1 MSAIATPAATPPR
14 AVAPEGGRL
23 KRKAKVPERF
33 QSPPPAKRVR
43 VHPPARA
50 KKPGNGEKHVAA
62 PAAKRAGK
70 GGKPPRAPAQR
81 HHAYQ
86 PVAPADTGV
95 NAMALAALSSPSA
108 AALLGQ
114 SPVPEAVAERAMRDA
129 AAALAADRTGGLA
142 GLALLL
148 AASSGSPFRA
158 DLALAEGQCAPK
170 GHKTKGRVAPEATL
184 GAAPRAAAAGWG
196 EGARRRRSAPAEA
209 SDDAKATFSEAAK
222 AVMSKPAGP
231 PVANK
236 QLQQSAPD
244 SKVKVKKSAVKAP
257 PHAAPTPDLGAFGF
271 GLEHCE
277 SAATALARGDAA
289 APAAIL
295 KHALRWMDLVVA
307 DLKGRAAA
315 LRRSRRRLQK
325 VKQDTEMAQAARE
338 ISADAEK
345 KATKTLEEEKTL
357 LRDLDRALAAESRS
371 VDAQLRAA
379 AELRALAAG
388 DRAKA
393 MRAFEAAAAAEK
405 NAVLTGDDASEA
417 GGVARGRGRPKG
429 SAGGEKAV
437 VGSRFAAITA
447 TLRGE
452 SLLRAEGVTNL
463 GGGAS
468 EPAGEVFARCSLAMA
483 EAFLK
488 TGLDAA
494 AAERAGDAETAATA
508 ACPANLVPA
517 PHVPRLFF
525 ATA

>member
-1 MSAIATPAATPPR
+1 
-14 AVAPEGGRL
+14 
-23 KRKAKVPERF
+23 
-33 QSPPPAKRVR
+33 
-43 VHPPARA
+43 
-50 KKPGNGEKHVAA
+50 
-62 PAAKRAGK
+62 
-70 GGKPPRAPAQR
+70 
-81 HHAYQ
+81 
-86 PVAPADTGV
+86 
-95 NAMALAALSSPSA
+95 
-108 AALLGQ
+108 
-114 SPVPEAVAERAMRDA
+114 
-129 AAALAADRTGGLA
+129 
-142 GLALLL
+142 
-148 AASSGSPFRA
+148 
-158 DLALAEGQCAPK
+158 
-170 GHKTKGRVAPEATL
+170 
-184 GAAPRAAAAGWG
+184 
-196 EGARRRRSAPAEA
+196 
-209 SDDAKATFSEAAK
+209 
-222 AVMSKPAGP
+222 
-231 PVANK
+231 VANK
-236 QLQQSAPD
+236 QQSAPD
-244 SKVKVKKSAVKAP
+244 SKVKVTKSAVKAP
-257 PHAAPTPDLGAFGF
+257 LHAAPTPDLGAFGF

-325 VKQDTEMAQAARE
+325 VKQDTEMAQAA
-338 ISADAEK
+338 SAKNDADAEK

-357 LRDLDRALAAESRS
+357 LRDLDRALASESRG

-393 MRAFEAAAAAEK
+393 MRAFEAAAAAEQ

-429 SAGGEKAV
+429 PAGGEKAV

-452 SLLRAEGVTNL
+452 SFSRAEGVPF

>member
-14 AVAPEGGRL
+14 AAAPEGGRL

-33 QSPPPAKRVR
+33 QSPSPAKRVR

-50 KKPGNGEKHVAA
+50 KKPGNGEKQVEK
-62 PAAKRAGK
+62 PVAAKRAGK

-81 HHAYQ
+81 HQAYA
-86 PVAPADTGV
+86 PVPPADTGV

-114 SPVPEAVAERAMRDA
+114 SPVPEAIAERAMRDA
-129 AAALAADRTGGLA
+129 SAALAADRSGGLA

-158 DLALAEGQCAPK
+158 DLALAEGQCAPR
-170 GHKTKGRVAPEATL
+170 GHKAKGRVAAEAAATRD
-184 GAAPRAAAAGWG
+184 APRDAGAG
-196 EGARRRRSAPAEA
+196 RSEGARRRRAVHAKAPEDAEAPDNKVEQTNRLSKPSKPSLAKKQPELPRDVSSLERRRSAATPAAPAGEENA
-209 SDDAKATFSEAAK
+209 QPSLQPSLL
-222 AVMSKPAGP
+222 P
-231 PVANK
+231 P
-236 QLQQSAPD
+236 
-244 SKVKVKKSAVKAP
+244 P
-257 PHAAPTPDLGAFGF
+257 PLGG
-271 GLEHCE
+271 CE
-277 SAATALARGDAA
+277 SAAAALARGDAA

-315 LRRSRRRLQK
+315 LRRSRRRLQR
-325 VKQDTEMAQAARE
+325 VKQDTELAQVER
-338 ISADAEK
+338 ADEDE
-345 KATKTLEEEKTL
+345 TLEEEKTL
-357 LRDLDRALAAESRS
+357 LRDMDRALASESRG

-393 MRAFEAAAAAEK
+393 MKAFEAATEA
-405 NAVLTGDDASEA
+405 GDDAGLTGA
-417 GGVARGRGRPKG
+417 GARGRGRPKG
-429 SAGGEKAV
+429 PAGGEKAV
-437 VGSRFAAITA
+437 VPPRFVEVTAA
-447 TLRGE
+447 LRGE
-452 SLLRAEGVTNL
+452 GEPAER
-463 GGGAS
+463 GAGAP
-468 EPAGEVFARCSLAMA
+468 EPAGKAFARCSLALA

-494 AAERAGDAETAATA
+494 AAEKAGDAEKAATA

-517 PHVPRLFF
+517 PHVPRL
-525 ATA
+525 AMA

>member
-62 PAAKRAGK
+62 AKTTSRAGK

-81 HHAYQ
+81 HHAYDT

-129 AAALAADRTGGLA
+129 ANALAADRTGGLA

-158 DLALAEGQCAPK
+158 DLALAEGQCLSK
-170 GHKTKGRVAPEATL
+170 GHKTKGRVAPEATREV
-184 GAAPRAAAAGWG
+184 AAPRAAANGWG
-196 EGARRRRSAPAEA
+196 AGARRRRSAQNEA
-209 SDDAKATFSEAAK
+209 SDDAKATFSETAK
-222 AVMSKPAGP
+222 AVIAKPSLP

-236 QLQQSAPD
+236 QRSGPD
-244 SKVKVKKSAVKAP
+244 SKGKGTKSAPLKAE
-257 PHAAPTPDLGAFGF
+257 HAAPTSDLGAFGF
-271 GLEHCE
+271 GLEKCE
-277 SAATALARGDAA
+277 SAASALARGDAA

-325 VKQDTEMAQAARE
+325 VKQDTEMAQAARSN
-338 ISADAEK
+338 SAEA
-345 KATKTLEEEKTL
+345 TLEEEKTL
-357 LRDLDRALAAESRS
+357 LRDLDRALAAESRG

-405 NAVLTGDDASEA
+405 NATGDDDDGSA
-417 GGVARGRGRPKG
+417 GVARGRGRPKG
-429 SAGGEKAV
+429 PAGGEKAV

-452 SLLRAEGVTNL
+452 SL

-508 ACPANLVPA
+508 ACPANLTPA
-517 PHVPRLFF
+517 PHVPRLFL

>member
-236 QLQQSAPD
+236 QQSAPD
-244 SKVKVKKSAVKAP
+244 SKVKVTKSAVKAE
-257 PHAAPTPDLGAFGF
+257 HAAPTPDLGAFGF
-271 GLEHCE
+271 GFEHCE

-345 KATKTLEEEKTL
+345 KATKTLEEETL
-357 LRDLDRALAAESRS
+357 LRDLDRALAAESRG

-393 MRAFEAAAAAEK
+393 MRAFEAAAAAEQ

-429 SAGGEKAV
+429 PAGGEKAV

-452 SLLRAEGVTNL
+452 SFSRAEGVPF

>member
-14 AVAPEGGRL
+14 AAAPEGGRL

-43 VHPPARA
+43 VQPPVRA
-50 KKPGNGEKHVAA
+50 KKPGNGEKHVEKHV
-62 PAAKRAGK
+62 AAKRAGK

-81 HHAYQ
+81 HQAYA
-86 PVAPADTGV
+86 PVPPADTGV

-129 AAALAADRTGGLA
+129 SAALAADRSGGLA

-158 DLALAEGQCAPK
+158 DLALAEGQCAPR
-170 GHKTKGRVAPEATL
+170 GHKAKGRVAAEAAATRD
-184 GAAPRAAAAGWG
+184 APRDAGAG
-196 EGARRRRSAPAEA
+196 RSEGARRRRAVHAKAPEDAEAPDDFPVERTKRLSKPSKPSLAKKQTELSRDVSSLERRRSAATPAAPAGEENA
-209 SDDAKATFSEAAK
+209 QPSLRPS
-222 AVMSKPAGP
+222 SLP
-231 PVANK
+231 PP
-236 QLQQSAPD
+236 S
-244 SKVKVKKSAVKAP
+244 
-257 PHAAPTPDLGAFGF
+257 LGG
-271 GLEHCE
+271 CE
-277 SAATALARGDAA
+277 SAAAALARGDAA

-315 LRRSRRRLQK
+315 LRRSRRRLQR
-325 VKQDTEMAQAARE
+325 VKQDTELAQVER
-338 ISADAEK
+338 ADEDE
-345 KATKTLEEEKTL
+345 TLEEEKTL
-357 LRDLDRALAAESRS
+357 LRDMDRALASESRG

-393 MRAFEAAAAAEK
+393 MKAFEAAAAAAE
-405 NAVLTGDDASEA
+405 ATCDDSAPA
-417 GGVARGRGRPKG
+417 GAGARGRGRPKG
-429 SAGGEKAV
+429 SAGAEKAV
-437 VGSRFAAITA
+437 VGPRFAEIAA

-452 SLLRAEGVTNL
+452 GNPPEVRTGAPDPAEE
-463 GGGAS
+463 AF
-468 EPAGEVFARCSLAMA
+468 ERCSLAMA

-488 TGLDAA
+488 TGLDVAV
-494 AAERAGDAETAATA
+494 AERAGDAEKAAAA
-508 ACPANLVPA
+508 ACPANLVPT
-517 PHVPRLFF
+517 PHVPRL

>member
-62 PAAKRAGK
+62 AKTTSRAGK

-81 HHAYQ
+81 HHAYDT

-129 AAALAADRTGGLA
+129 ANALAADRTGGLA

-158 DLALAEGQCAPK
+158 DLALAEGQCLSK
-170 GHKTKGRVAPEATL
+170 GYKTKGRVAPEATREV
-184 GAAPRAAAAGWG
+184 AAPRAAANGWG
-196 EGARRRRSAPAEA
+196 AQARRRRSAQNEA
-209 SDDAKATFSEAAK
+209 SDDAKATFVEAAK
-222 AVMSKPAGP
+222 AVIAKPSLP
-231 PVANK
+231 PVASK
-236 QLQQSAPD
+236 QRSGPD
-244 SKVKVKKSAVKAP
+244 SKGKGTKSAPLKAE
-257 PHAAPTPDLGAFGF
+257 HAAPTSDLGAFGF
-271 GLEHCE
+271 GLENCE
-277 SAATALARGDAA
+277 SAASALARGDAA

-325 VKQDTEMAQAARE
+325 VKQDTEMAQAARSN
-338 ISADAEK
+338 SAEA
-345 KATKTLEEEKTL
+345 TLEEEKTL
-357 LRDLDRALAAESRS
+357 LRDLDRALAAESRG

-405 NAVLTGDDASEA
+405 NATGDDDDGSA
-417 GGVARGRGRPKG
+417 GVARGRGRPKG
-429 SAGGEKAV
+429 PAGGEKAV

-452 SLLRAEGVTNL
+452 SL

-508 ACPANLVPA
+508 ACPANLTPA
-517 PHVPRLFF
+517 PHVPRLFL

>member
-81 HHAYQ
+81 HHAYDT

-129 AAALAADRTGGLA
+129 ANALAADRTGGLA

-158 DLALAEGQCAPK
+158 DLALAEGQCLSK
-170 GHKTKGRVAPEATL
+170 GHKTKGRVAPEATREV
-184 GAAPRAAAAGWG
+184 AAPRAAANGWG
-196 EGARRRRSAPAEA
+196 AGARRRRSAQNEA
-209 SDDAKATFSEAAK
+209 SDDAKATFVEAAK
-222 AVMSKPAGP
+222 AVVSKPSLP

-236 QLQQSAPD
+236 QRSGPD
-244 SKVKVKKSAVKAP
+244 SKGKGPKSAVKAE
-257 PHAAPTPDLGAFGF
+257 HAAPTSDLGAFGF
-271 GLEHCE
+271 GLENCE
-277 SAATALARGDAA
+277 SAASALARGDAA

-325 VKQDTEMAQAARE
+325 VKQDTEMAQAARSN
-338 ISADAEK
+338 SAEA
-345 KATKTLEEEKTL
+345 TLEEEKTL
-357 LRDLDRALAAESRS
+357 LRDLDRALAAESRG

-405 NAVLTGDDASEA
+405 NATGDDDDGSA
-417 GGVARGRGRPKG
+417 GVARGRGRPKG
-429 SAGGEKAV
+429 PAGGEKAV

-452 SLLRAEGVTNL
+452 SMGNQSEGVSL

-508 ACPANLVPA
+508 ACPANLTPA
-517 PHVPRLFF
+517 PHVPRLFL

>member
-62 PAAKRAGK
+62 AKTTSRAGK

-81 HHAYQ
+81 HHAYDT

-129 AAALAADRTGGLA
+129 ANALAADRTGGLA

-158 DLALAEGQCAPK
+158 DLALAEGQCLSK
-170 GHKTKGRVAPEATL
+170 GYKTKGRVAPEATREV
-184 GAAPRAAAAGWG
+184 AAPRAAANGWG
-196 EGARRRRSAPAEA
+196 AQARRRRSAQNEA
-209 SDDAKATFSEAAK
+209 SDDAKATFVEAAK
-222 AVMSKPAGP
+222 AVIAKPSLP

-236 QLQQSAPD
+236 QRSGPD
-244 SKVKVKKSAVKAP
+244 SKGKGTKSAPLKAE
-257 PHAAPTPDLGAFGF
+257 HASPTSDLGAFGF
-271 GLEHCE
+271 GLEKCE
-277 SAATALARGDAA
+277 LAASALARGDAA

-325 VKQDTEMAQAARE
+325 VKQDTEMAQAAR
-338 ISADAEK
+338 ADAE
-345 KATKTLEEEKTL
+345 ATLEEEKTL
-357 LRDLDRALAAESRS
+357 LRDLDRALASESRG

-405 NAVLTGDDASEA
+405 NATGDDDDGSA
-417 GGVARGRGRPKG
+417 GVARGRGRPKG
-429 SAGGEKAV
+429 PAGGEKAV

-452 SLLRAEGVTNL
+452 SL

-508 ACPANLVPA
+508 ACPANLTPA
-517 PHVPRLFF
+517 PHVPRLFL

>member
-1 MSAIATPAATPPR
+1 
-14 AVAPEGGRL
+14 
-23 KRKAKVPERF
+23 
-33 QSPPPAKRVR
+33 
-43 VHPPARA
+43 
-50 KKPGNGEKHVAA
+50 
-62 PAAKRAGK
+62 
-70 GGKPPRAPAQR
+70 
-81 HHAYQ
+81 
-86 PVAPADTGV
+86 
-95 NAMALAALSSPSA
+95 MALAALSSPSA

-129 AAALAADRTGGLA
+129 ANALAADRTGGLA

-158 DLALAEGQCAPK
+158 DLALAEGQCLSK
-170 GHKTKGRVAPEATL
+170 GHKTKGRVAPEATREV
-184 GAAPRAAAAGWG
+184 AAPRAAANGWG
-196 EGARRRRSAPAEA
+196 AGARRRRSAQNEA
-209 SDDAKATFSEAAK
+209 SDDAKATFSETAK
-222 AVMSKPAGP
+222 AVIAKPSLP

-236 QLQQSAPD
+236 QRSGPD
-244 SKVKVKKSAVKAP
+244 SKGKGTKSAPLKAE
-257 PHAAPTPDLGAFGF
+257 HASPTSDLGAFGF
-271 GLEHCE
+271 GLENCE
-277 SAATALARGDAA
+277 SAASALARGDTA

-325 VKQDTEMAQAARE
+325 VKQDTEMAQAARSN
-338 ISADAEK
+338 SAEA
-345 KATKTLEEEKTL
+345 TLEEEKTL
-357 LRDLDRALAAESRS
+357 LRDLDRALAAESRG

-405 NAVLTGDDASEA
+405 NATGDDDDGSA
-417 GGVARGRGRPKG
+417 GVARGRGRPKG
-429 SAGGEKAV
+429 PAGGEKAV

-452 SLLRAEGVTNL
+452 SL

-508 ACPANLVPA
+508 ACPANLTPA
-517 PHVPRLFF
+517 PHVPRLFL

>member
-14 AVAPEGGRL
+14 AAAPEGGRL

-43 VHPPARA
+43 VQPPVRA
-50 KKPGNGEKHVAA
+50 KKPGNGEKHVEKHV
-62 PAAKRAGK
+62 AAKRAGK
-70 GGKPPRAPAQR
+70 GGKPPCAPAQR
-81 HHAYQ
+81 HQAYA
-86 PVAPADTGV
+86 PVPPADTGV

-129 AAALAADRTGGLA
+129 SAALAADRAGGLA

-158 DLALAEGQCAPK
+158 DLALAEGQCAPR
-170 GHKTKGRVAPEATL
+170 GHKAKGRVAAAEA
-184 GAAPRAAAAGWG
+184 AARRDAPRDAGAG
-196 EGARRRRSAPAEA
+196 RSEGARRRRAVHAKAPEDAEAPDNKVEQTNRLSKPSKPSLAKKQPELPRDVSSLERRRSAATPAAPAGEENA
-209 SDDAKATFSEAAK
+209 QPSLQPSLL
-222 AVMSKPAGP
+222 P
-231 PVANK
+231 P
-236 QLQQSAPD
+236 
-244 SKVKVKKSAVKAP
+244 P
-257 PHAAPTPDLGAFGF
+257 PLGG
-271 GLEHCE
+271 CE
-277 SAATALARGDAA
+277 SAAAALARGDAA

-315 LRRSRRRLQK
+315 LRRSRRRLQR
-325 VKQDTEMAQAARE
+325 VKQDTELAQVER
-338 ISADAEK
+338 ADEEE
-345 KATKTLEEEKTL
+345 TLEEEKTL
-357 LRDLDRALAAESRS
+357 LRDLDRALASESRG

-393 MRAFEAAAAAEK
+393 MKAFEAAAVAA
-405 NAVLTGDDASEA
+405 AADATGDDSAPA
-417 GGVARGRGRPKG
+417 GSGARGRGRPKG
-429 SAGGEKAV
+429 SAGAEKAV
-437 VGSRFAAITA
+437 VGPRFAEIAA

-452 SLLRAEGVTNL
+452 APELRTETPD
-463 GGGAS
+463 
-468 EPAGEVFARCSLAMA
+468 PAGEAFARCSLAMA

-488 TGLDAA
+488 TGLDVA
-494 AAERAGDAETAATA
+494 AAERAGDAEKAATA
-508 ACPANLVPA
+508 ACPANLVPT
-517 PHVPRLFF
+517 PHVPRL

>member
-62 PAAKRAGK
+62 AKTTSRAGK

-81 HHAYQ
+81 HHAYDT

-129 AAALAADRTGGLA
+129 ANALAADRTGGLA

-158 DLALAEGQCAPK
+158 DLALAEGQCASK
-170 GHKTKGRVAPEATL
+170 GHKTKGRVAPEATREV
-184 GAAPRAAAAGWG
+184 AAPRAAANGWG
-196 EGARRRRSAPAEA
+196 AGARRRRSAQNEA
-209 SDDAKATFSEAAK
+209 SDDAKATFSETAK
-222 AVMSKPAGP
+222 AVIAKPSLP

-236 QLQQSAPD
+236 QRSGPD
-244 SKVKVKKSAVKAP
+244 SKGKGTKSAPLKAE
-257 PHAAPTPDLGAFGF
+257 HAAPTSDLGAFGF
-271 GLEHCE
+271 GLEKCE
-277 SAATALARGDAA
+277 SAASALARGDAA

-325 VKQDTEMAQAARE
+325 VKQDTEMAQAAR
-338 ISADAEK
+338 ADAE
-345 KATKTLEEEKTL
+345 ATLEEEKTL
-357 LRDLDRALAAESRS
+357 LRDLDRALAAESRG

-405 NAVLTGDDASEA
+405 NATGDDDDGSA
-417 GGVARGRGRPKG
+417 GVARGRGRPKG
-429 SAGGEKAV
+429 PAGGEKAV

-452 SLLRAEGVTNL
+452 SL
-463 GGGAS
+463 GGGS
-468 EPAGEVFARCSLAMA
+468 NEPASEVFARCSLAMA

-508 ACPANLVPA
+508 ACPANLTPA
-517 PHVPRLFF
+517 PHVPRLFL

>member
-62 PAAKRAGK
+62 AKTTSRAGK

-81 HHAYQ
+81 HHAYDT

-129 AAALAADRTGGLA
+129 ANALAADRTGGLA

-158 DLALAEGQCAPK
+158 DLALAEGQCLSK
-170 GHKTKGRVAPEATL
+170 GHKTKGRVAPEATREV
-184 GAAPRAAAAGWG
+184 AAPRAAANGWG
-196 EGARRRRSAPAEA
+196 AQARRRRSAQNEA
-209 SDDAKATFSEAAK
+209 SDDAKATFVEAAK
-222 AVMSKPAGP
+222 AVIAKPSLP

-236 QLQQSAPD
+236 QRSGPD
-244 SKVKVKKSAVKAP
+244 SKGKGTKSAPLKAE
-257 PHAAPTPDLGAFGF
+257 HASPTSDLGAFGF
-271 GLEHCE
+271 GLEKCE
-277 SAATALARGDAA
+277 LAASALARGDAA

-325 VKQDTEMAQAARE
+325 VKQDTEMAQAAR
-338 ISADAEK
+338 ADAE
-345 KATKTLEEEKTL
+345 ATLEEEKTL
-357 LRDLDRALAAESRS
+357 LRDLDRALASESRG

-405 NAVLTGDDASEA
+405 IATGDDDDGSA
-417 GGVARGRGRPKG
+417 GVARGRGRPKG
-429 SAGGEKAV
+429 PAGGEKAV

-452 SLLRAEGVTNL
+452 SL

-508 ACPANLVPA
+508 ACPANLTPA
-517 PHVPRLFF
+517 PHVPRLFL

>member
-62 PAAKRAGK
+62 AKTTSRAGK

-81 HHAYQ
+81 HHAYDT

-129 AAALAADRTGGLA
+129 ANALAADRTGGLA

-158 DLALAEGQCAPK
+158 DLALAEGQCLSK
-170 GHKTKGRVAPEATL
+170 GHKTKGRVAPEATRE
-184 GAAPRAAAAGWG
+184 GAAPRAAANGWG
-196 EGARRRRSAPAEA
+196 AQARRRRSAQNEA
-209 SDDAKATFSEAAK
+209 SHDAKATFPETAK
-222 AVMSKPAGP
+222 AVIAKPSLP
-231 PVANK
+231 PVASK
-236 QLQQSAPD
+236 QRSACDSKGKGTKSAPL
-244 SKVKVKKSAVKAP
+244 KAL
-257 PHAAPTPDLGAFGF
+257 PHASPTSDLGAFGF
-271 GLEHCE
+271 GLEKCE
-277 SAATALARGDAA
+277 SAASALARGDAN

-325 VKQDTEMAQAARE
+325 VKQDTEMAQAARSN
-338 ISADAEK
+338 SAEA
-345 KATKTLEEEKTL
+345 TLEEEKTL
-357 LRDLDRALAAESRS
+357 LRDLDRALASESRG

-405 NAVLTGDDASEA
+405 NATGDDDDGSA
-417 GGVARGRGRPKG
+417 GVARGRGRPKG
-429 SAGGEKAV
+429 PAGGEKAV

-452 SLLRAEGVTNL
+452 SL
-463 GGGAS
+463 GGGSNDPAS
-468 EPAGEVFARCSLAMA
+468 EVFARCSLAMA

-494 AAERAGDAETAATA
+494 AAEQAGDAETAATA
-508 ACPANLVPA
+508 ACPANLTPA
-517 PHVPRLFF
+517 PHVPRLFL

>member
-62 PAAKRAGK
+62 AKTTSRAGK

-81 HHAYQ
+81 HHAYDT

-129 AAALAADRTGGLA
+129 ANALAADRTGGLA

-158 DLALAEGQCAPK
+158 DLALAEGQCLSK
-170 GHKTKGRVAPEATL
+170 GHKTKGRVAPEATREV
-184 GAAPRAAAAGWG
+184 AAPRAAANGWG
-196 EGARRRRSAPAEA
+196 AGARRRRSAQNEA
-209 SDDAKATFSEAAK
+209 SDDAKATFSETAK
-222 AVMSKPAGP
+222 AVIAKPSLP

-236 QLQQSAPD
+236 QRSGPD
-244 SKVKVKKSAVKAP
+244 SKGKGTKSAPLKAE
-257 PHAAPTPDLGAFGF
+257 HAAPTSDLGAFGF
-271 GLEHCE
+271 GLENCE

-325 VKQDTEMAQAARE
+325 VKQDTEMAQAARSN
-338 ISADAEK
+338 SAEA
-345 KATKTLEEEKTL
+345 TLEEEKTL
-357 LRDLDRALAAESRS
+357 LRDLDRALAAESRG

-405 NAVLTGDDASEA
+405 NATGDDDDGSA
-417 GGVARGRGRPKG
+417 GVARGRGRPKG
-429 SAGGEKAV
+429 PAGGEKAV

-452 SLLRAEGVTNL
+452 SL

-508 ACPANLVPA
+508 ACPANLTPA
-517 PHVPRLFF
+517 PHVPRLFL

>member
-62 PAAKRAGK
+62 AKTTSRAGK

-81 HHAYQ
+81 HHAYDT

-129 AAALAADRTGGLA
+129 ANALAADRTGGLA

-158 DLALAEGQCAPK
+158 DLALAEGQCLSK
-170 GHKTKGRVAPEATL
+170 GYKTKGRVAPEATREV
-184 GAAPRAAAAGWG
+184 AAPRAAANGWG
-196 EGARRRRSAPAEA
+196 AQARRRRSAQNEA
-209 SDDAKATFSEAAK
+209 SDDAKATFVEAAK
-222 AVMSKPAGP
+222 AVIAKPSLP

-236 QLQQSAPD
+236 QRSGPD
-244 SKVKVKKSAVKAP
+244 SKGKGTKSAPLKAE
-257 PHAAPTPDLGAFGF
+257 HASPTSDLGAFGF
-271 GLEHCE
+271 GLEKCE
-277 SAATALARGDAA
+277 LAASALARGDAA

-325 VKQDTEMAQAARE
+325 VKQDTEMAQAAR
-338 ISADAEK
+338 ADAE
-345 KATKTLEEEKTL
+345 ATLEEEKTL
-357 LRDLDRALAAESRS
+357 LRDLDRALASESRG

-405 NAVLTGDDASEA
+405 NATGDDDDGSA
-417 GGVARGRGRPKG
+417 GVARGRGRPKG
-429 SAGGEKAV
+429 PAGGEKAV

-452 SLLRAEGVTNL
+452 SL
-463 GGGAS
+463 GGGS
-468 EPAGEVFARCSLAMA
+468 NEPAGEVFARCSLAMA

-508 ACPANLVPA
+508 ACPANLTPA
-517 PHVPRLFF
+517 PHVPRLFL

>member
-1 MSAIATPAATPPR
+1 M
-14 AVAPEGGRL
+14 
-23 KRKAKVPERF
+23 
-33 QSPPPAKRVR
+33 QPPPG
-43 VHPPARA
+43 PY
-50 KKPGNGEKHVAA
+50 GQ
-62 PAAKRAGK
+62 
-70 GGKPPRAPAQR
+70 PPRAPAQR

-209 SDDAKATFSEAAK
+209 SDDAKATFSESAK

-236 QLQQSAPD
+236 QQSGPD
-244 SKVKVKKSAVKAP
+244 SKVKVTKSAVKAE
-257 PHAAPTPDLGAFGF
+257 HAAPTPDLGAFGF
-271 GLEHCE
+271 GFEHCE

-307 DLKGRAAA
+307 DRKGRAAA

-325 VKQDTEMAQAARE
+325 VKQDTEMAQAA
-338 ISADAEK
+338 SAKNDADAEK

-357 LRDLDRALAAESRS
+357 LRDLDRALAAESRG

-393 MRAFEAAAAAEK
+393 MRAFEAAAAAEQ
-405 NAVLTGDDASEA
+405 NANATGDDASEA

-429 SAGGEKAV
+429 PAGGEKAV

-452 SLLRAEGVTNL
+452 SFSRAEGVPF

>member
-1 MSAIATPAATPPR
+1 
-14 AVAPEGGRL
+14 
-23 KRKAKVPERF
+23 
-33 QSPPPAKRVR
+33 
-43 VHPPARA
+43 
-50 KKPGNGEKHVAA
+50 
-62 PAAKRAGK
+62 
-70 GGKPPRAPAQR
+70 
-81 HHAYQ
+81 
-86 PVAPADTGV
+86 
-95 NAMALAALSSPSA
+95 
-108 AALLGQ
+108 
-114 SPVPEAVAERAMRDA
+114 MRDA
-129 AAALAADRTGGLA
+129 ANALAADRTGGLA

-158 DLALAEGQCAPK
+158 DLALAEGQCLSK
-170 GHKTKGRVAPEATL
+170 GYKTKGRVAPEATREV
-184 GAAPRAAAAGWG
+184 AAPRAAANGWG
-196 EGARRRRSAPAEA
+196 AQARRRRSAQNEA
-209 SDDAKATFSEAAK
+209 SDDAKATFVEAAK
-222 AVMSKPAGP
+222 AVIAKPSLP

-236 QLQQSAPD
+236 QRSGPD
-244 SKVKVKKSAVKAP
+244 SKGKGTKSAPLKAE
-257 PHAAPTPDLGAFGF
+257 HASPTSDLGAFGF
-271 GLEHCE
+271 GLEKCE
-277 SAATALARGDAA
+277 LAASALARGDAA

-325 VKQDTEMAQAARE
+325 VKQDTEMAQAARSN
-338 ISADAEK
+338 SAEA
-345 KATKTLEEEKTL
+345 TLEEEKTL
-357 LRDLDRALAAESRS
+357 LRDLDRALASESRG

-405 NAVLTGDDASEA
+405 IATGDDDDGSA
-417 GGVARGRGRPKG
+417 GVARGRGRPKG
-429 SAGGEKAV
+429 PAGGEKAV

-452 SLLRAEGVTNL
+452 SL
-463 GGGAS
+463 GGGS
-468 EPAGEVFARCSLAMA
+468 NEPAGEVFARCSLAMA

-508 ACPANLVPA
+508 ACPANLTPA
-517 PHVPRLFF
+517 PHVPRLFL

>member
-14 AVAPEGGRL
+14 AAAPEGGRL

-43 VHPPARA
+43 VQPPVRA
-50 KKPGNGEKHVAA
+50 KKPGNGEKHVEKHV
-62 PAAKRAGK
+62 AAKRAGK

-81 HHAYQ
+81 HQAYA
-86 PVAPADTGV
+86 PVPPADTGV

-129 AAALAADRTGGLA
+129 SAALAADRAGGLA

-158 DLALAEGQCAPK
+158 DLALAEGQCAPR
-170 GHKTKGRVAPEATL
+170 GHKAKGRVAAEAAATRD
-184 GAAPRAAAAGWG
+184 APRDAGAG
-196 EGARRRRSAPAEA
+196 RSEGARRRRAVHAKAPEDAEAPDDFPVERTKRLSKPSKLSLAKKQTELSRDVSSLERRRSAATPAAPAGEENA
-209 SDDAKATFSEAAK
+209 QPSLRPS
-222 AVMSKPAGP
+222 SLP
-231 PVANK
+231 P
-236 QLQQSAPD
+236 
-244 SKVKVKKSAVKAP
+244 P
-257 PHAAPTPDLGAFGF
+257 PLGG
-271 GLEHCE
+271 CE
-277 SAATALARGDAA
+277 SAAAALARGDAA

-295 KHALRWMDLVVA
+295 KHALRWIDLVVA

-315 LRRSRRRLQK
+315 LRRSRRRLQR
-325 VKQDTEMAQAARE
+325 VKQDTELAQVER
-338 ISADAEK
+338 ADEDE
-345 KATKTLEEEKTL
+345 TLEEEKTL
-357 LRDLDRALAAESRS
+357 LRDMDRALASESRG

-393 MRAFEAAAAAEK
+393 MKAFEAAAAAAE
-405 NAVLTGDDASEA
+405 ATCDDSAPA
-417 GGVARGRGRPKG
+417 GAGARGRGRPKG
-429 SAGGEKAV
+429 SAGAEKAV
-437 VGSRFAAITA
+437 VGPRFAEIAA

-452 SLLRAEGVTNL
+452 GNPPEVRT
-463 GGGAS
+463 GAPD
-468 EPAGEVFARCSLAMA
+468 PAGEAFERCSLAMA

-488 TGLDAA
+488 TGLDVA
-494 AAERAGDAETAATA
+494 AAERAGDAEKAATA
-508 ACPANLVPA
+508 ACPANLVPT
-517 PHVPRLFF
+517 PHVPRL

>member
-62 PAAKRAGK
+62 AKTTSRAGK

-81 HHAYQ
+81 HHAYDT

-129 AAALAADRTGGLA
+129 ANALAADRTGGLA

-158 DLALAEGQCAPK
+158 DLALAEGQCLSK
-170 GHKTKGRVAPEATL
+170 GHKTKGRVAPEATREV
-184 GAAPRAAAAGWG
+184 AAPRAAANGWG
-196 EGARRRRSAPAEA
+196 AGARRRRSAQNEA
-209 SDDAKATFSEAAK
+209 SDDAKATFVEAAK
-222 AVMSKPAGP
+222 AVVSKPSLP

-236 QLQQSAPD
+236 QRSGPD
-244 SKVKVKKSAVKAP
+244 SKGKGTKSAPLKAE
-257 PHAAPTPDLGAFGF
+257 HAAPTSDLGAFGF
-271 GLEHCE
+271 GLEKCE
-277 SAATALARGDAA
+277 SAASALARGDAA

-325 VKQDTEMAQAARE
+325 VKQDTEMAQAAR
-338 ISADAEK
+338 ADAE
-345 KATKTLEEEKTL
+345 ATLEEEKTL
-357 LRDLDRALAAESRS
+357 LRDLDRALASESRG

-405 NAVLTGDDASEA
+405 IATGDDDDGSA
-417 GGVARGRGRPKG
+417 GVARGRGRPKG
-429 SAGGEKAV
+429 PAGGEKAV

-452 SLLRAEGVTNL
+452 SL
-463 GGGAS
+463 GGGS
-468 EPAGEVFARCSLAMA
+468 NEPAGEVFARCSLAMA

-508 ACPANLVPA
+508 ACPANLTPA
-517 PHVPRLFF
+517 PHVPRLFL

>member
-62 PAAKRAGK
+62 AKTTSRAGK

-81 HHAYQ
+81 HHAYDT

-129 AAALAADRTGGLA
+129 ANALAADRTGGLA

-158 DLALAEGQCAPK
+158 DLALAEGQCLSK
-170 GHKTKGRVAPEATL
+170 GYKTKGRVAPEATREV
-184 GAAPRAAAAGWG
+184 AAPRAAANGWG
-196 EGARRRRSAPAEA
+196 AQARRRRSAQNEA
-209 SDDAKATFSEAAK
+209 SDDAKATFVEAAK
-222 AVMSKPAGP
+222 AVIAKPSLP

-236 QLQQSAPD
+236 QRSGPD
-244 SKVKVKKSAVKAP
+244 SKGKGTKSAPLKAE
-257 PHAAPTPDLGAFGF
+257 HASPTSDLGAFGF
-271 GLEHCE
+271 GLEKCE
-277 SAATALARGDAA
+277 SAASALARGDAA

-325 VKQDTEMAQAARE
+325 VKQDTEMAQAAR
-338 ISADAEK
+338 ADAE
-345 KATKTLEEEKTL
+345 ATLEEEKTL
-357 LRDLDRALAAESRS
+357 LRDLDRALASESRG

-405 NAVLTGDDASEA
+405 IATGDDDDGSA
-417 GGVARGRGRPKG
+417 GVARGRGRPKG
-429 SAGGEKAV
+429 PAGGEKAV

-452 SLLRAEGVTNL
+452 SL

-508 ACPANLVPA
+508 ACPANLTPA
-517 PHVPRLFF
+517 PHVPRLFL

>member
-62 PAAKRAGK
+62 AKTTSRAGK

-81 HHAYQ
+81 HHAYDT

-129 AAALAADRTGGLA
+129 ANALAADRTGGLA

-158 DLALAEGQCAPK
+158 DLALAEGQCLSK
-170 GHKTKGRVAPEATL
+170 GYKTKGRVAPEATREV
-184 GAAPRAAAAGWG
+184 AAPRAAANGWG
-196 EGARRRRSAPAEA
+196 AGARRRRSAQNEA
-209 SDDAKATFSEAAK
+209 SDDAKATFVESAK
-222 AVMSKPAGP
+222 AVIAKPSLP

-236 QLQQSAPD
+236 QRSGPD
-244 SKVKVKKSAVKAP
+244 SKGKGTKSAPLKAE
-257 PHAAPTPDLGAFGF
+257 HASPTSDLGAFGF
-271 GLEHCE
+271 GLEKCE
-277 SAATALARGDAA
+277 SAASALARGDAA

-325 VKQDTEMAQAARE
+325 VKQDTEMAQAAR
-338 ISADAEK
+338 ADAE
-345 KATKTLEEEKTL
+345 ATLEEEKTL
-357 LRDLDRALAAESRS
+357 LRDLDRALAAESRG

-405 NAVLTGDDASEA
+405 NATGDDDDGSA
-417 GGVARGRGRPKG
+417 GVARGRGRPKG
-429 SAGGEKAV
+429 PAGGEKAV

-452 SLLRAEGVTNL
+452 SL

-508 ACPANLVPA
+508 ACPANLTPA
-517 PHVPRLFF
+517 PHVPRLFL

>member
-81 HHAYQ
+81 HHAYDT

-129 AAALAADRTGGLA
+129 ANALAADRTGGLA

-158 DLALAEGQCAPK
+158 DLALAEGQCLSK
-170 GHKTKGRVAPEATL
+170 GHKTKGRVAPEATREV
-184 GAAPRAAAAGWG
+184 AAPRAAANGWG
-196 EGARRRRSAPAEA
+196 AGARRRRSAQNEA
-209 SDDAKATFSEAAK
+209 SDDAKATFVEAAK
-222 AVMSKPAGP
+222 AVIAKPSLP

-236 QLQQSAPD
+236 QRSGPD
-244 SKVKVKKSAVKAP
+244 SKGKGTKSAPLKAE
-257 PHAAPTPDLGAFGF
+257 HAAPTSDLGAFGF
-271 GLEHCE
+271 GLEKCE
-277 SAATALARGDAA
+277 SAASALARGDAA

-325 VKQDTEMAQAARE
+325 VKQDTEMAQAARSN
-338 ISADAEK
+338 SAEA
-345 KATKTLEEEKTL
+345 TLEEEKTL
-357 LRDLDRALAAESRS
+357 LRDLDRALAAESRG

-405 NAVLTGDDASEA
+405 NATGDDDDGSA
-417 GGVARGRGRPKG
+417 GVARGRGRPKG
-429 SAGGEKAV
+429 PAGGEKAV

-452 SLLRAEGVTNL
+452 SL

-508 ACPANLVPA
+508 ACPANLTPA
-517 PHVPRLFF
+517 PHVPRLFL

>member
-14 AVAPEGGRL
+14 AAAPEGGRL

-43 VHPPARA
+43 VQPPVRA
-50 KKPGNGEKHVAA
+50 KKPGNGEKHVEKHV
-62 PAAKRAGK
+62 AAKRAGK

-81 HHAYQ
+81 HQAYA
-86 PVAPADTGV
+86 PVPPADTGV

-129 AAALAADRTGGLA
+129 SAALAADRSGGLA

-158 DLALAEGQCAPK
+158 DLALAEGQCAPR
-170 GHKTKGRVAPEATL
+170 GHKAKGRVAAEAAATRD
-184 GAAPRAAAAGWG
+184 APRDAGAG
-196 EGARRRRSAPAEA
+196 RSEGARRRRAVHAKAPEDAEAPDDFPVERTKRLSKPSKLSLAKKQTELSRDVSSLERRRSAATPAAPAGEENA
-209 SDDAKATFSEAAK
+209 QPSLRPS
-222 AVMSKPAGP
+222 SLP
-231 PVANK
+231 P
-236 QLQQSAPD
+236 
-244 SKVKVKKSAVKAP
+244 P
-257 PHAAPTPDLGAFGF
+257 PLGG
-271 GLEHCE
+271 CE
-277 SAATALARGDAA
+277 SAAAALARGDAA

-295 KHALRWMDLVVA
+295 KHALRWIDLVVA

-315 LRRSRRRLQK
+315 LRRSRRRLQR
-325 VKQDTEMAQAARE
+325 VKQDTELAQVER
-338 ISADAEK
+338 ADEDE
-345 KATKTLEEEKTL
+345 TLEEEKTL
-357 LRDLDRALAAESRS
+357 LRDMDRALASESRG

-393 MRAFEAAAAAEK
+393 MKAFEAAAAAAE
-405 NAVLTGDDASEA
+405 ATCDDSAPA
-417 GGVARGRGRPKG
+417 GAGARGRGRPKG
-429 SAGGEKAV
+429 SAGAEKAV
-437 VGSRFAAITA
+437 VGPRFAEIAA

-452 SLLRAEGVTNL
+452 GNPPEVRT
-463 GGGAS
+463 GAPD
-468 EPAGEVFARCSLAMA
+468 PAGEAFERCSLAMA

-488 TGLDAA
+488 TGLDVAV
-494 AAERAGDAETAATA
+494 AERAGDAEKAAAA
-508 ACPANLVPA
+508 ACPANLVPT
-517 PHVPRLFF
+517 PHVPRL

>member
-62 PAAKRAGK
+62 AKTTSRAGK

-81 HHAYQ
+81 HHAYDT

-129 AAALAADRTGGLA
+129 ANALAADRTGGLA

-158 DLALAEGQCAPK
+158 DLALAEGQCLSK
-170 GHKTKGRVAPEATL
+170 GHKTKGRVAPEATREV
-184 GAAPRAAAAGWG
+184 AAPRAAANGWG
-196 EGARRRRSAPAEA
+196 AGARRRRSAQNEA
-209 SDDAKATFSEAAK
+209 SDDAKATFSETAK
-222 AVMSKPAGP
+222 AVIAKPSLP

-236 QLQQSAPD
+236 QRSGPD
-244 SKVKVKKSAVKAP
+244 SKGKGTKSAPLKAE
-257 PHAAPTPDLGAFGF
+257 HAAPTSDLGAFGF
-271 GLEHCE
+271 GLEKCE
-277 SAATALARGDAA
+277 SAASALARGDAA

-315 LRRSRRRLQK
+315 LRRSRRRLQR
-325 VKQDTEMAQAARE
+325 VKQDTELAQVER
-338 ISADAEK
+338 ADEDE
-345 KATKTLEEEKTL
+345 TLEEEKTL
-357 LRDLDRALAAESRS
+357 LRDMDRALASESRG

-393 MRAFEAAAAAEK
+393 MKAFEAAAAAAE
-405 NAVLTGDDASEA
+405 ATGDDSAPA
-417 GGVARGRGRPKG
+417 GAGARGRGRPKG
-429 SAGGEKAV
+429 SAGAEKAV
-437 VGSRFAAITA
+437 VGPRFAEIAA

-452 SLLRAEGVTNL
+452 GNPPEVRT
-463 GGGAS
+463 GAPD
-468 EPAGEVFARCSLAMA
+468 PAGEAFERCSLAMA

-488 TGLDAA
+488 TGLDVAV
-494 AAERAGDAETAATA
+494 AERAGDAEKAATA
-508 ACPANLVPA
+508 ACPANLVPT
-517 PHVPRLFF
+517 PHVPRL

>member
-14 AVAPEGGRL
+14 AAAPEGGRL

-33 QSPPPAKRVR
+33 QSPSPAKRVR

-50 KKPGNGEKHVAA
+50 KKPGNGEKQVEK
-62 PAAKRAGK
+62 PVAAKRAGK

-81 HHAYQ
+81 HQAYA
-86 PVAPADTGV
+86 PVPPADTGV

-114 SPVPEAVAERAMRDA
+114 SPVPEAVAERAMREA
-129 AAALAADRTGGLA
+129 AAALDADRTGGLA

-158 DLALAEGQCAPK
+158 DLALAEGACAPK
-170 GHKTKGRVAPEATL
+170 GHKTKGRVAAGDKSAAGP
-184 GAAPRAAAAGWG
+184 AAPRSAGGGGAA
-196 EGARRRRSAPAEA
+196 E
-209 SDDAKATFSEAAK
+209 SDDAAK
-222 AVMSKPAGP
+222 AVSHVRSRETASGSSKPSLGGKRAPDTAVSGDSRRRP
-231 PVANK
+231 PTSAADRNRPVAP
-236 QLQQSAPD
+236 A
-244 SKVKVKKSAVKAP
+244 
-257 PHAAPTPDLGAFGF
+257 
-271 GLEHCE
+271 
-277 SAATALARGDAA
+277 SAAAATGATGATRESSPPPGNREPAAEALARGDAA

-295 KHALRWMDLVVA
+295 KHALRWIDLVVA

-325 VKQDTEMAQAARE
+325 VKQDTELASSLNVGATGAG
-338 ISADAEK
+338 ADE
-345 KATKTLEEEKTL
+345 TLEEEKTL
-357 LRDLDRALAAESRS
+357 LRDLDRALASESRG

-379 AELRALAAG
+379 AELRAVAAG

-393 MRAFEAAAAAEK
+393 MKAFEAAAEAAE
-405 NAVLTGDDASEA
+405 AAGDDAA
-417 GGVARGRGRPKG
+417 WRARGRGRPKG
-429 SAGGEKAV
+429 PAAPREKAV
-437 VGSRFAAITA
+437 VGPRFVEVTA

-452 SLLRAEGVTNL
+452 GNPEGLRRDPLAPD
-463 GGGAS
+463 
-468 EPAGEVFARCSLAMA
+468 PAGEAFARCSLALA

-494 AAERAGDAETAATA
+494 AAEKNGDTEKAATA
-508 ACPANLVPA
+508 ACPANLVPT
-517 PHVPRLFF
+517 PHVPRL